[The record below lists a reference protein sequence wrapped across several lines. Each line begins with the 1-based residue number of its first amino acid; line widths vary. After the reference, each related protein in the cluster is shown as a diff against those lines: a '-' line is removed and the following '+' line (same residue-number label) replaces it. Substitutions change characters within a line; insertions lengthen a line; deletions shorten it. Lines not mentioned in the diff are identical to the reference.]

1 MAQKNCGQLSRGI
14 AAPCEPTTGGLQTDL
29 VQIRKADIASF
40 VRNALNPKLVSIS
53 LKPGAKGFLFQGLGE
68 SNAARAKFT
77 PTKFG
82 QGIYTHEVDL
92 VAFTADPADYATA
105 EDLAKDST
113 VSVVADNNGN
123 YLVYGLNG
131 GLKATKNDTD
141 TANADTGG
149 APEITLTST
158 KEKGLADFFA
168 VMDNSGA
175 TPVID
180 PVATKAA
187 FEALYI

>member
-1 MAQKNCGQLSRGI
+1 MPLNCGQLKKGI
-14 AAPCEPTTGGLQTDL
+14 AAPCEPAAGGLQTDL
-29 VQIRKADIASF
+29 VQIRKADIASV
-40 VRNALNPKLVSIS
+40 VRDALNPKLVSIS
-53 LKPGAKGFLFQGLGE
+53 LKPGKKGFLFQGLGE
-68 SNAARAKFT
+68 SNVGRAKLT

-82 QGIYTHEVDL
+82 SPTYTHEVDL
-92 VAFTADPADYATA
+92 VAFTSDPADYATA

-123 YLVYGLNG
+123 YLVYGLNA

-141 TANADTGG
+141 TANTDTGG
-149 APEITLTST
+149 SPEITLAST

-180 PVATKAA
+180 PVATKTA